1 MWKNK
6 RTDANSAR
14 SIIVTSKDNNMRK
27 RLLLPALALVLFLTA
42 CSSQQKVL
50 TGNTFALDTL
60 VELKLYSYPNKERDS
75 LIDDTFDQMKQL
87 ENTLSM
93 HVEGSDIDRLN
104 QNAGK
109 EPIAV
114 SDITYRVLQDSLFFS
129 EKTDGLFDVT
139 AGPLIKLW
147 AIDPPDG
154 HYPSPQELDA
164 TLPLIDYHKINFLG
178 DSRIELADQG
188 MIVNLGAIAKGTI
201 AEEMK
206 TYLLS
211 RGVTSALINLGGN
224 VLALGSKPDGSSFI
238 IGIQDPSSSRGEYL
252 MSIQIDNESVVSSG
266 DYERYFEYEG
276 KIYHH
281 ILNPNT
287 GFPAETNIK
296 QVTIVTDNS
305 QKADGLSTSVLLLGV
320 QKGIQLV
327 ESLEGVE
334 AILITKDHYIY
345 FTEGLRDRYETQEEL
360 IRNYTITD
368 QLSDLKD

>member
-1 MWKNK
+1 
-6 RTDANSAR
+6 
-14 SIIVTSKDNNMRK
+14 MRK
-27 RLLLPALALVLFLTA
+27 KLLLPALALALLLTA
-42 CSSQQKVL
+42 CSAPQKVL
-50 TGNTFALDTL
+50 AGNTFGLDTI
-60 VELKLYSYPNKERDS
+60 VELKIYQYPFKDRDS
-75 LIDDTFDQMKQL
+75 LIDDTFDQMQQL

-104 QNAGK
+104 KSAGK
-109 EPIAV
+109 EPVQV
-114 SDITYRVLQDSLFFS
+114 SDLTYRVLKDSLFFS
-129 EKTDGLFDVT
+129 GKTDGLFDIT
-139 AGPLIKLW
+139 TGPLIDLW

-154 HYPSPQELDA
+154 HYPSQAELDA
-164 TLPLIDYHKINFLG
+164 TLPLIDYHKINFS
-178 DSRIELADQG
+178 DDNRIELADKG
-188 MIVNLGAIAKGTI
+188 MILNLGAIAKGTI
-201 AEEMK
+201 ADELK
-206 TYLLS
+206 TYLMS

-238 IGIQDPSSSRGEYL
+238 IGIQDPNSARGEYL
-252 MSIQIDNESVVSSG
+252 LSIKIDDESVVSSG

-281 ILNPNT
+281 ILNPKT

-296 QVTIVTDNS
+296 QVTIVTANS

-334 AILITKDHYIY
+334 AIIITKDHFIY

-360 IRNYTITD
+360 IQNYTITD
-368 QLSDLKD
+368 QLSDLKN

>member
-1 MWKNK
+1 
-6 RTDANSAR
+6 
-14 SIIVTSKDNNMRK
+14 MRK

-93 HVEGSDIDRLN
+93 HVKGSDIDRLN
-104 QNAGK
+104 QSAGK
-109 EPIAV
+109 EPVTV

-154 HYPSPQELDA
+154 HYPSQQELDA

-178 DSRIELADQG
+178 DNRIELADQG

-281 ILNPNT
+281 ILNPKT

-360 IRNYTITD
+360 IQNYTITD

>member
-1 MWKNK
+1 MHKK
-6 RTDANSAR
+6 
-14 SIIVTSKDNNMRK
+14 
-27 RLLLPALALVLFLTA
+27 LLLPALALALLLTA
-42 CSSQQKVL
+42 CSAPQKVL
-50 TGNTFALDTL
+50 TGNTFGLDTL
-60 VELKLYSYPNKERDS
+60 VELKIYLYPYKDRDS

-104 QNAGK
+104 KSAGN
-109 EPIAV
+109 EPIQV
-114 SDITYRVLQDSLFFS
+114 SDLTYRVLKDSLFFS
-129 EKTDGLFDVT
+129 EKTDGLFDIT
-139 AGPLIKLW
+139 AGPLIDLW

-154 HYPSPQELDA
+154 HYPSQAELDT
-164 TLPLIDYHKINFLG
+164 TLPLIDYHKINFL
-178 DSRIELADQG
+178 DDNRIGLADKG
-188 MIVNLGAIAKGTI
+188 MIINLGAIAKGTI
-201 AEEMK
+201 ADELK

-224 VLALGSKPDGSSFI
+224 VLALGSKPDGSSFV
-238 IGIQDPSSSRGEYL
+238 IGIQDPSSPRGDYL
-252 MSIQIDNESVVSSG
+252 LSIKINDETVVSSG

-281 ILNPNT
+281 ILNPKT

-296 QVTIVTDNS
+296 QVTIVTDVS

-320 QKGIQLV
+320 QKGIHLV
-327 ESLEGVE
+327 ESLDGVE

-345 FTEGLRDRYETQEEL
+345 FTEGLRNRYQVDEEL

-368 QLSDLKD
+368 QLSDLKN

>member
-1 MWKNK
+1 
-6 RTDANSAR
+6 
-14 SIIVTSKDNNMRK
+14 MRK
-27 RLLLPALALVLFLTA
+27 KLLLPALALVLFLTA
-42 CSSQQKVL
+42 CSGGQKVL
-50 TGNTFALDTL
+50 TGNTFALDTI
-60 VELKLYSYPNKERDS
+60 VELKIYAYPYKARES

-93 HVEGSDIDRLN
+93 HVQGSDIDRLN
-104 QNAGK
+104 KSAGK
-109 EPIAV
+109 EPVQV
-114 SDITYRVLQDSLFFS
+114 SDLTYHLLQDSLFFS

-139 AGPLIKLW
+139 TGPLIDLW

-154 HYPSPQELDA
+154 HYPSASELDA
-164 TLPLIDYHKINFLG
+164 VLPLIDYHKINFL
-178 DSRIELADQG
+178 DNNQIELPDKG
-188 MIVNLGAIAKGTI
+188 MVVNLGAIAKGTI
-201 AEEMK
+201 ADK
-206 TYLLS
+206 LKAYLVS

-238 IGIQDPSSSRGEYL
+238 IGIQDPDSGRGDYL
-252 MSIQIDNESVVSSG
+252 LSISIDDASVVSSG

-281 ILNPNT
+281 ILNPKT

-296 QVTIVTDNS
+296 QVTIVTANS
-305 QKADGLSTSVLLLGV
+305 QQADGLSTSVLLLGV

-360 IRNYTITD
+360 IKNYTITD
-368 QLSDLKD
+368 QLSDLKN